1 MKRLHCSTTDQERL
15 DFGLFNTGV
24 RAARFPAPNRTADQS
39 DHPASCLCPV
49 TVANFIVARA
59 GPNRQQGRRKRDAE
73 AGLSVEKSALDI
85 NVNTRGGRAESRA
98 QRDFPPWA
106 CVCVG
111 SCLNQSAISCSFW
124 PGPPLLPT
132 PHFPRCPAALRAGLA
147 NSRILI
153 FGQPSPALTMRGNGL
168 KRCIRER
175 YRHFWPI
182 GKMGQPK

>member
-98 QRDFPPWA
+98 LLYGR
-106 CVCVG
+106 VCVW
-111 SCLNQSAISCSFW
+111 A
-124 PGPPLLPT
+124 PV
-132 PHFPRCPAALRAGLA
+132 
-147 NSRILI
+147 
-153 FGQPSPALTMRGNGL
+153 
-168 KRCIRER
+168 
-175 YRHFWPI
+175 
-182 GKMGQPK
+182 